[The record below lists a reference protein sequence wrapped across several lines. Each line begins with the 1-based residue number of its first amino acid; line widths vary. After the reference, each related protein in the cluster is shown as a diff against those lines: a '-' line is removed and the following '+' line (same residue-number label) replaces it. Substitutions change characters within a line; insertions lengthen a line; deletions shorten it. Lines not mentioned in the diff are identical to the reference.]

1 VTRHCTTGG
10 LFLALLASAG
20 LAACSSTIQ
29 GTGLPI
35 AAESTSA
42 APQSDT
48 APPSEAA
55 SPSATASST
64 SSAPVASSPP
74 APPTPA
80 PASPPPECP
89 GGTCPQVDSVALGH
103 GYVIIL
109 RGNDGYGGGAGASVV
124 ELTSGGVPVF
134 WSAAASETPG
144 GLACSAAG
152 AMPNCVVVDY
162 TGAHA
167 SVATVWAL
175 ARGTLHRGATVSSDT
190 PGMSGRD
197 LNADGFV
204 DVVALQNDYTPDYA
218 TGKVYWQ
225 TWVSDGN
232 HLTATGCTSPTH
244 TPSPAPTQPVSGS
257 CP

>member
-1 VTRHCTTGG
+1 VTRHCAIGG
-10 LFLALLASAG
+10 FLLALVASAA
-20 LAACSSTIQ
+20 LAACSSTTQ
-29 GTGLPI
+29 GTGLAI
-35 AAESTSA
+35 ATERTSA
-42 APQSDT
+42 APQSG
-48 APPSEAA
+48 SA
-55 SPSATASST
+55 SPSGLASPSTAASST
-64 SSAPVASSPP
+64 SSAPVTSSP
-74 APPTPA
+74 AVPPNSA

-89 GGTCPQVDSVALGH
+89 RGTCPQVDSVALGN

-134 WSAAASETPG
+134 WSATANETPG
-144 GLACSAAG
+144 GLACSTAG
-152 AMPNCVVVDY
+152 ATPNCVVVDY

-167 SVATVWAL
+167 SVATAWTL

-197 LNADGFV
+197 LDADGFV

-232 HLTATGCTSPTH
+232 HLTGTGCTSPSH
-244 TPSPAPTQPVSGS
+244 TPTPAPTQPVSGS